1 MMNDIKQIS
10 TREITS
16 ADFQITD
23 PISWQKDYLVRITS
37 DLTTDAFKFAWA
49 STDHV
54 KDAFQA
60 ILSAKDDDVR
70 ALRNVV
76 KWQHRLIDFNSHYTA
91 FLLEQTSEEEFGDVA
106 ESFAYDPHPVSAQ
119 VLAPLIERVLE
130 LTETEYTPS
139 EFADLF
145 QCNHEDVIDAYHLLV
160 VQKPTLKTMLPVD
173 SE

>member
-1 MMNDIKQIS
+1 MSDIQQIS
-10 TREITS
+10 TRKITS
-16 ADFQITD
+16 ADFQIPD
-23 PISWQKDYLVRITS
+23 PMSWQKDYLVRITS
-37 DLTTDAFKFAWA
+37 DLTSDAFKFAWA
-49 STDHV
+49 PTDHF

-70 ALRNVV
+70 ALCTVV

-106 ESFAYDPHPVSAQ
+106 ESFAYDPHPVSAKI
-119 VLAPLIERVLE
+119 LAPLIERVLE
-130 LTETEYTPS
+130 LTEIEYTPS
-139 EFADLF
+139 ELSDLF

-160 VQKPTLKTMLPVD
+160 VKKPMLKTMLPVD

>member
-1 MMNDIKQIS
+1 MSDIQQIS
-10 TREITS
+10 TSKITS

-23 PISWQKDYLVRITS
+23 PMSGQRDYLVRITS
-37 DLTTDAFKFAWA
+37 DATSDAFKFAWA
-49 STDHV
+49 PTDHV
-54 KDAFQA
+54 KDAIQA
-60 ILSAKDDDVR
+60 ILSGKDDDVR

-119 VLAPLIERVLE
+119 VLAPLIQRVLE
-130 LTETEYTPS
+130 LTEIEYTPS
-139 EFADLF
+139 EFSDLF
-145 QCNHEDVIDAYHLLV
+145 QCNHEDVIEAYHLLV
-160 VQKPTLKTMLPVD
+160 VQKPMLKTMLPVD

>member
-1 MMNDIKQIS
+1 MNDIKQIS

-23 PISWQKDYLVRITS
+23 AVLRQNDYLVRITS
-37 DLTTDAFKFAWA
+37 DLTTDAFKVAWA
-49 STDHV
+49 PTNHV

-60 ILSAKDDDVR
+60 ILSAKDEDVR

-76 KWQHRLIDFNSHYTA
+76 QWQHRLINFNAHYTA
-91 FLLEQTSEEEFGDVA
+91 FLLEQTSEEEFGEVA
-106 ESFAYDPHPVSAQ
+106 ESFAYDPHPVPADA
-119 VLAPLIERVLE
+119 LAPLIERVLG
-130 LTETEYTPS
+130 LTEIEYTPS

-160 VQKPTLKTMLPVD
+160 VNKPMLKTMLPVD
-173 SE
+173 PE